1 VSGRRAVVAEGGTRG
16 RIWHEEE
23 DVGQGSRAR
32 HIDRATLMEQG
43 GDNEVEERKEIILGL
58 IRRLSVLMNG
68 NNETQITPRKRKI
81 FLFTIDIH

>member
-1 VSGRRAVVAEGGTRG
+1 VDGERWWQKEEPEEGYGTRKKTLG
-16 RIWHEEE
+16 R
-23 DVGQGSRAR
+23 GRALA
-32 HIDRATLMEQG
+32 ISIGPTLMEQG

-58 IRRLSVLMNG
+58 IRRPSVLMNG